1 MIDRVP
7 SLAGDLGA
15 DQEARPGRRRSRARV
30 IALRDAH
37 VGSLISTAALGA
49 LLAGLATTAVWAL
62 MGARGTYWPV
72 WVWLGTGAPVAAAAA
87 LRVSWRLPAGPARWA
102 GAHAGVAAVAAT
114 LLALVWYLTGGGFWL
129 AWVLFGMGL
138 AITVHTLLAFA
149 DRLPPR
155 PQEKVLSARVDE
167 LVRTRRAA
175 LDEEASA
182 LARIERDLHD
192 GAQARLVALSLQ
204 LGRAE
209 TRLAADPEAAALVR
223 AARLEASA
231 AIAELRDLARGIAP
245 PMLQERGLV
254 AAIDAFAHRSPID
267 VQVTGSLAD
276 RPPPATE
283 RAAYFVAAE
292 ALTNV
297 AKHAPRAT
305 ATVSVFAS
313 DGALW
318 VDVTDDGPGGAD
330 ADGSGL
336 LGLRRRVEALD
347 GRLSVATLEPTGTRV
362 RAELPCGS

>member
-1 MIDRVP
+1 MPSPAGGLAADPQEDREPVP
-7 SLAGDLGA
+7 
-15 DQEARPGRRRSRARV
+15 ARPRARL

-37 VGSLISTAALGA
+37 VGSLISLAALAA
-49 LLAGLATTAVWAL
+49 LVAGLATTALWGL
-62 MGARGTYWPV
+62 LGADAPYWPV
-72 WVWLGTGAPVAAAAA
+72 WVWLGAGAPVAAAAA
-87 LRVSWRLPAGPARWA
+87 LRVSWRIPAGPARWA
-102 GAHAGVAAVAAT
+102 TAHAGVEAVAAT
-114 LLALVWYLTGGGFWL
+114 LLAAIWLLTGGGFWL
-129 AWVLFGMGL
+129 AWVFFGMGL
-138 AITVHTLLAFA
+138 ALTVHALLAFA

-155 PQEKVLSARVDE
+155 PREKVLSARVDQ

-175 LDEEASA
+175 LDDEASA

-192 GAQARLVALSLQ
+192 GAQARLVALSLA

-209 TRLAADPEAAALVR
+209 QRLGDDPEAAELVR
-223 AARLEASA
+223 SARLEASA

-245 PMLQERGLV
+245 PLLQERGLV
-254 AAIDAFAHRSPID
+254 AALEAFGNRSPLT
-267 VQVTGSLAD
+267 VAVTGKLAD

-297 AKHAPRAT
+297 AKHAPRAR

-318 VDVTDDGPGGAD
+318 IDVTDDGPGGAD

-336 LGLRRRVEALD
+336 AGLRRRVEALD
-347 GRLSVATLEPTGTRV
+347 GRLTVTDLDPTGTRV
-362 RAELPCGS
+362 RAELPCAS

>member
-1 MIDRVP
+1 MIGLVP
-7 SLAGDLGA
+7 TLAGDLGA

-30 IALRDAH
+30 IALREAH
-37 VGSLISTAALGA
+37 VGSLISTAALAA
-49 LLAGLATTAVWAL
+49 LVAGLAATAVWGL
-62 MGARGTYWPV
+62 TGAQGTYWPV

-87 LRVSWRLPAGPARWA
+87 LRVAWRVQAGPARWA
-102 GAHAGVAAVAAT
+102 SAHAGVAAVAAT
-114 LLALVWYLTGGGFWL
+114 LLALVWLLTGGGFWL

-138 AITVHTLLAFA
+138 AVCVHTLLAFG

-155 PQEKVLSARVDE
+155 PREKVLSARVDE

-175 LDEEASA
+175 LDDEANA

-209 TRLAADPEAAALVR
+209 TRLAGDPETAELVR

-254 AAIDAFAHRSPID
+254 AAIDALAHRSPLT
-267 VQVTGSLAD
+267 VSVTGSVEG

-297 AKHAPRAT
+297 AKHAPDAH

-330 ADGSGL
+330 PGGSGL
-336 LGLRRRVEALD
+336 AGLRRRVEALD
-347 GRLSVATLEPTGTRV
+347 GRLTVAEREPTGTRV
-362 RAELPCGS
+362 RAELPCAS